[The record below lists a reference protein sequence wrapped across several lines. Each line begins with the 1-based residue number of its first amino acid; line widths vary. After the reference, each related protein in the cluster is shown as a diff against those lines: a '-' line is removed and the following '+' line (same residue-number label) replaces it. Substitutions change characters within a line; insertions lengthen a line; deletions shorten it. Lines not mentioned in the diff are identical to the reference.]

1 MRTIAHG
8 LVDTKL
14 VDVAFDYSGL
24 ERRRAKVTA
33 SVRRSART
41 VVSANTRAA
50 EKALEDATR
59 RAVPGKN
66 GPSRLWRAW
75 ASNVFPKAGLSDNPA
90 GSIYVRGGERSQGA
104 MRAHTEGARIVGKQ
118 SQWLAIPLPAAGSR
132 MTGKGRAT
140 LTPREWERR
149 TGQKL
154 RFVFRRGK
162 TSMLVADDVRVSSRG
177 VARVRRGKKMG
188 PYAGKGASTVPIF
201 ILVREVT
208 VTGKFS
214 VSGTVAPFAGR
225 LRRDFAAEIKRIAAE
240 RER

>member
-118 SQWLAIPLPAAGSR
+118 SQWLAIPLPAAGAR
-132 MTGKGRAT
+132 MSGRGRAQ
-140 LTPREWERR
+140 LTPREWEQR
-149 TGQKL
+149 TGRKL
-154 RFVFRRGK
+154 RFVYRRGK
-162 TSMLVADDVRVSSRG
+162 PALLVADDARLSARG
-177 VARVRRGKKMG
+177 VGRARAQGKKMG
-188 PYAGKGASTVPIF
+188 PYAGRGASTVPIF
-201 ILVREVT
+201 VLVPQVT
-208 VTGKFS
+208 ITGKFS
-214 VSGTVAPFAGR
+214 IQRTLAPFEDR
-225 LRRDFAAEIKRIAAE
+225 LRRDFRAEVKRIAAE
-240 RER
+240 K